1 MAGRDHEHAAGKAE
15 AGDLMSREETVKW
28 LAIVAAW
35 AENELIEL
43 KDCTRIAA
51 TCNSALEWMRR
62 DAATKTE
69 ENG

>member
-1 MAGRDHEHAAGKAE
+1 
-15 AGDLMSREETVKW
+15 MSREETVKW